1 MLALQLAMNVAPV
14 RRRVTPMALLLPAVG
29 VKPLLQNRV
38 ADIGRER
45 RTVDGARL
53 SRCAISRVESPALF
67 NLRQLHTRR
76 IDILSTGRG
85 PSLEKPKERT
95 LKMPEEALP
104 PERINL
110 GTVGDSPRNHHGCR
124 RFMIARPLIFDLFCA
139 SAATA
144 PSPALRPRATHP
156 REWPCA
162 PER

>member
-45 RTVDGARL
+45 RAVDGARL
-53 SRCAISRVESPALF
+53 SRRAISRVESPALF

-104 PERINL
+104 PRANKSRNR
-110 GTVGDSPRNHHGCR
+110 GRFPSGSPRMPPFHDCAPVYFRSVLRISSNC
-124 RFMIARPLIFDLFCA
+124 PVSSTSPTSDA
-139 SAATA
+139 SAGM
-144 PSPALRPRATHP
+144 AL
-156 REWPCA
+156 CA
-162 PER
+162 